1 MQHYVK
7 NLPLDQNF
15 SKATN
20 EIVVGAGCFWG
31 VEKKFWDIPG
41 VLMTSVGYSGG

>member
-15 SKATN
+15 SKAAN
-20 EIVVGAGCFWG
+20 EIVVG
-31 VEKKFWDIPG
+31 VPVTIDDVNDID
-41 VLMTSVGYSGG
+41 LEA

>member
-20 EIVVGAGCFWG
+20 EIVVCARCYWV
-31 VEKKFWDIPG
+31 VEKK
-41 VLMTSVGYSGG
+41 

>member
-15 SKATN
+15 SKATK

-31 VEKKFWDIPG
+31 VEKKFWDLLIKK
-41 VLMTSVGYSGG
+41 VSD